1 MSLVSVFLEFS
12 ASINKALILAC
23 GGGDGGGGGGWVL
36 DYHSMGFRHFPDIS
50 PCATHEA
57 THIYYAYK

>member
-23 GGGDGGGGGGWVL
+23 GGGDGGGGRGLGAGLSFYGV
-36 DYHSMGFRHFPDIS
+36 
-50 PCATHEA
+50 
-57 THIYYAYK
+57 